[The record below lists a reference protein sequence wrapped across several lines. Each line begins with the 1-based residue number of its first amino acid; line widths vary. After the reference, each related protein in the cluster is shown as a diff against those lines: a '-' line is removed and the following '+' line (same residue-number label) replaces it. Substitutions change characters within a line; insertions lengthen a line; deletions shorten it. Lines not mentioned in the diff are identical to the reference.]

1 MSFKLWSCLK
11 NKITITNDEGHLSK
25 DEVDRM
31 VQDAEKYRSEDEKQ
45 RDRVAAKNSLESY
58 CFNVKQMM
66 DDKKVEPELKH
77 LSL

>member
-1 MSFKLWSCLK
+1 MFLK

-31 VQDAEKYRSEDEKQ
+31 VQDAEKYRLEDEKQ